1 MVLMLKEKIVATI
14 FLRLHQLSIPIEHV
28 LTFRRLTKRLF
39 RFREADFM
47 ILTGGNVVRRYST
60 SPRPVT
66 PERIERALDRVA
78 EIIVARGKQG
88 EALLPLY
95 DHLERALQDLHNRDE
110 RLAEVRERVKQFQ
123 S

>member
-1 MVLMLKEKIVATI
+1 
-14 FLRLHQLSIPIEHV
+14 
-28 LTFRRLTKRLF
+28 
-39 RFREADFM
+39 M

-78 EIIVARGKQG
+78 ESARGKQG

-95 DHLERALQDLHNRDE
+95 DHLERALQDLHNSDE
-110 RLAEVRERVKQFQ
+110 RLAEVRERVKQFH